1 MSVADEESAV
11 PLCGRTEAVS
21 GVVYPPCV
29 REAEHREAFCRS
41 ANGDL
46 FLAFGTVRSH
56 P

>member
-1 MSVADEESAV
+1 MTEQTAGVRE
-11 PLCGRTEAVS
+11 CGKTEAVS

-29 REAEHREAFCRS
+29 RDADHPEAFCRS

-46 FLAFGTVRSH
+46 FLTPITRAH